1 MVNVEVGIKNS
12 TYAEILSGLR
22 EGDTVCYKE
31 AQRNPFANMGFN
43 NRGGYSGS
51 SGSGRPGS
59 GSGGSGGSRPGGSG
73 GGFPGGGN

>member
-1 MVNVEVGIKNS
+1 MVHVEVGIKNS

-51 SGSGRPGS
+51 SGNRPGGNNSGSGRTGS
-59 GSGGSGGSRPGGSG
+59 GSGGTRPGGN
-73 GGFPGGGN
+73 GGN